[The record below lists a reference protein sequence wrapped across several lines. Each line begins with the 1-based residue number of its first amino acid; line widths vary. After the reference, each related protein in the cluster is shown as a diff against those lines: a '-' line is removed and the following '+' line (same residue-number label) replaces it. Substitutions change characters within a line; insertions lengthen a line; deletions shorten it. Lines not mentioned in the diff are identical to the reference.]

1 MKLWGGRFAKET
13 AELLE
18 EFQASIT
25 FDQSLA
31 HYDLLGSMAHVR
43 MLGKIGVLSPSETEK
58 IINGLQELASEIE
71 AGQVDFSIKAEDIHL
86 NIELLLTE
94 KIGGVAKKMH
104 TGRSRN
110 DQIALD
116 LRMYVKDQIT
126 NLQELLINL
135 LTTLVDL
142 ADQHHQAIMPGYTHL
157 QIAQPVTLG
166 HHLLAYAEMFKRD
179 YERLQDCLRRVDVL
193 PLGAGALAGTTYP
206 LDREMVARELGF
218 SRVSENSMDSVSDRD
233 FVIEFLGDLALI
245 MMHLSRFCEEIIFWA
260 SQEVDFIELDD
271 AFSTGSSMMP
281 QKKNPDVVELIR
293 GKTAR
298 VYGDLITLLTMLK
311 GLPLTYNK
319 DMQEDKEALFD
330 GVNTVSAC
338 LRIFIPF
345 LKTIVFKKE
354 KMKAAAGKGFSNATD
369 LADYFVQQGLSF
381 REAHHLVGQLVNY
394 CLAKERVLTDLSL
407 QELRQFVPQ
416 DLPVEETVFT
426 ILQLENVVKRRSTY
440 GGTSPEQVAKAVQR
454 MRDFLATLRK

>member
-43 MLGKIGVLSPSETEK
+43 ILGKIGVLSPSETEK

-319 DMQEDKEALFD
+319 DMQEDKEAF
-330 GVNTVSAC
+330 
-338 LRIFIPF
+338 
-345 LKTIVFKKE
+345 
-354 KMKAAAGKGFSNATD
+354 
-369 LADYFVQQGLSF
+369 
-381 REAHHLVGQLVNY
+381 
-394 CLAKERVLTDLSL
+394 
-407 QELRQFVPQ
+407 
-416 DLPVEETVFT
+416 
-426 ILQLENVVKRRSTY
+426 
-440 GGTSPEQVAKAVQR
+440 
-454 MRDFLATLRK
+454 

>member
-142 ADQHHQAIMPGYTHL
+142 ADQHYQAIMPGYTHL